1 MHFPGQL
8 DGYTSY
14 FGNRGYIE
22 PPFETYRR
30 KGFEYAD
37 ELEQDTHLRGQ
48 LEFRFRS
55 AVNPGWQIDPAS
67 LSKQDQEIA
76 DFVKWNFEE
85 LEDTFITGLQK
96 VWQAVPRGF
105 SLTEPIFE
113 KTGDDSPYPN
123 SFRLQRLRQ
132 IPQKYVRFDYDVYGN
147 IKPDGVV
154 LYPNPSKRHLDEKL
168 KQGQRF
174 KIADF
179 IHCTYGATDNPYGD
193 GVTLRSAFPVFVK
206 REGWK
211 MWAYYGESFG
221 GPAIAIELPA
231 SSSTGTDTNSDEA
244 KARNILSDFRS
255 FGGLVMPKGFK
266 LQLLEALRSGD
277 PTYSGLLQ
285 FCDNAISKIVVG
297 STLATE
303 AGAKNSGASYALGAQ
318 HGQVS
323 QTVAYTDALWLEYV
337 VNTKIIRKL
346 VRMNYGVDRFPKF
359 RLLEDNW
366 KDMLAFSQA
375 LPQLLAAGFKIP
387 LEWSHNR
394 IGIPLPAADDKVL
407 IPVASQQQPSAPS
420 PKPDNNLRAAASAQ
434 SAQRHAAPVEFAS
447 ESDDPLTRF
456 PDPVAAQLEI
466 DKLATAAVFVYLRD
480 TIDSYVSFAGTFS
493 TAPNPNTPAP
503 AANPGPVKRAFM
515 AAGLLSYLLGKRTTA
530 EGFNGRIPLIDHG
543 PLNLPVAFRP
553 KNDPEKA
560 FRLAMAVE
568 KLKSVPLTQPE
579 LDALSAAYEAQ
590 FHEIAGLVKS
600 DMEVIWQKQLSAFQE
615 GWDLRSFEKSLKEAV
630 IRYAGP
636 VYGSASNI
644 GRPIF
649 KHHLELIY
657 RNGMNKTYS
666 EGQDALAEDPEVDP
680 FFWGWQY
687 SALLD
692 DRVRPDHM
700 DLEGITLPT
709 DHEFW
714 LHRTPP
720 WDHNCRCTRI
730 PVLTFDI
737 EDGLQTETP
746 VTSLPE
752 YKTPPASGFIR

>member
-1 MHFPGQL
+1 MSFPGQL
-8 DGYTSY
+8 DGYKSY
-14 FGNRGYIE
+14 FGSGQFIE

-30 KGFEYAD
+30 KGLEYAD

-67 LSKQDQEIA
+67 QSKTDIEIA
-76 DFVKWNFEE
+76 DFIKWNFEE
-85 LEDTFITGLQK
+85 LDDTFISGLQK

-105 SLTEPIFE
+105 SLTEPIFQ
-113 KTGDDSPYPN
+113 KTGDDGPYPN
-123 SFRLQRLRQ
+123 AFRLQKLRH
-132 IPQKYVRFDYDVYGN
+132 IPPKFVRFDFDLYGN

-154 LYPNPSKRHLDEKL
+154 LYTNPAKRQLDANL

-174 KIADF
+174 KIQDF

-193 GVTLRSAFPVFVK
+193 GVTLRCAFPVFVK

-211 MWAYYGESFG
+211 MWAYYGETFG
-221 GPAIAIELPA
+221 APGIAIELPA
-231 SSSTGTDTNSDEA
+231 SSSTGTDTNSDEDV
-244 KARNILSDFRS
+244 ARSILRDFRGAS
-255 FGGLVMPKGFK
+255 GMVLPKGFRM
-266 LQLLEALRSGD
+266 QLLEALRSGD
-277 PTYSGLLQ
+277 PTYSTLLQ
-285 FCDNAISKIVVG
+285 FCDNAISKVVVG

-323 QTVAYTDALWLEYV
+323 HTVAYTDALWLEYI

-375 LPQLLAAGFKIP
+375 IPQLLAAGFKIP

-394 IGIPLPAADDKVL
+394 IGIPIPAEGDKLLV
-407 IPVASQQQPSAPS
+407 PVASPQQPSAPS
-420 PKPDNNLRAAASAQ
+420 PKPDNNLRAATHSEPAQ
-434 SAQRHAAPVEFAS
+434 TFAAED
-447 ESDDPLTRF
+447 DDPLTRF
-456 PDPVAAQLEI
+456 PDPLAAQLEI
-466 DKLATAAVFVYLRD
+466 DKLATAAAFVWLRD
-480 TIDSYVSFAGTFS
+480 TTASYLAFAATFDGP
-493 TAPNPNTPAP
+493 PNPNTPAP
-503 AANPGPVKRAFM
+503 TPNPGPVKRAFM

-530 EGFNGRIPLIDHG
+530 DGLNGRIPLVDHG

-553 KNDPEKA
+553 KNDPERA
-560 FRLAMAVE
+560 FRLAQAVD
-568 KLKSVPLTQPE
+568 KLKKVPLTQSE
-579 LDALSAAYEAQ
+579 LDGLSRAFEAQ

-600 DMEVIWQKQLSAFQE
+600 DMEVIWQKQLSAFQD
-615 GWDLRSFEKSLKEAV
+615 GWDLRTFEKSLQEAV

-636 VYGSASNI
+636 VYGSESNI

-657 RNGMNKTYS
+657 RNGMNKAYS
-666 EGQDALAEDPEVDP
+666 EGQDALSADPEVEP
-680 FFWGWQY
+680 HFWGWQY

-709 DHEFW
+709 AHDFW
-714 LHRTPP
+714 SFRTPP

-730 PVLTFDI
+730 PVLIFDI

-746 VTSLPE
+746 SSSLPE
-752 YKTPPASGFIR
+752 YHTPPASGFVR